1 MISQLSSID
10 IFMEYIIQFRS
21 KFTIWERHSR
31 GRDIEENIQNISCN
45 YRSDCISFQN
55 KLGNTVSNQIS
66 HLPSA
71 AMSIIAI
78 RNISKKNEIFK
89 SSHKYSY
96 RLRFFFFG
104 PILIIRDSFF
114 HIQLFFLYLKKFF
127 SVLCCCLFLLL
138 LVPRLRFD
146 FIVSFTLFS
155 LSHTHTFY
163 TRIAFFLA
171 LLAREISNVLYVFLA
186 RCIDQSA
193 SYAFCNGIAKFF
205 IRFVLFFCILLR
217 MRGKAHT
224 IGTVYEMPKDH
235 RWSTL

>member
-114 HIQLFFLYLKKFF
+114 HIQLFFYISRNSSRCFVVVYFYYF
-127 SVLCCCLFLLL
+127 SCPDYDLTLSFL
-138 LVPRLRFD
+138 
-146 FIVSFTLFS
+146 SHFS
-155 LSHTHTFY
+155 LSLTHTHFT
-163 TRIAFFLA
+163 LA
-171 LLAREISNVLYVFLA
+171 SPF
-186 RCIDQSA
+186 S
-193 SYAFCNGIAKFF
+193 
-205 IRFVLFFCILLR
+205 
-217 MRGKAHT
+217 
-224 IGTVYEMPKDH
+224 
-235 RWSTL
+235 